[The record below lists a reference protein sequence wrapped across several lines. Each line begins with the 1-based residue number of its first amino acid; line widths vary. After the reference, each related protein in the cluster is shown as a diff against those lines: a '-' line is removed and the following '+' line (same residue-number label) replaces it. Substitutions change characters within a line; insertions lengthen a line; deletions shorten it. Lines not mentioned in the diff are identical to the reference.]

1 MYIAESSTGGIWI
14 RIVGIILLT
23 CLVGLLFVS
32 YGPQEFVEKKC
43 GDCESSYLV
52 VAENF
57 ASGKGWVD
65 TQGNY
70 AIDRGPLHT
79 LVLSGV
85 LYASASAN
93 LAFEKALVGFN
104 ILLFAS
110 CTVLIY
116 LSIGATWGYSRYSP
130 LALLFWVFCPYA
142 LWFLPQAYSGNTQV
156 FFICLTNFIWLRFAN
171 RVDCSSEARF
181 KCSWY
186 ILGLICGLSAL
197 AGPIAIGLPGV
208 YFLGTLFCWGW
219 KRVLLKY
226 KMLFLLVLGF
236 ASAIA
241 PWSLSVYRNTDQF
254 VILTNGVLARNSLVN
269 GFTFATRGLEY
280 RKPVALPSDVRKM
293 MKEIDNKLF
302 AAAQKESLTAL
313 GVMKIIKGE
322 AKQQP
327 IIFLKFL
334 GIKASRG
341 WYGTDSHSAENLAR
355 LISSVYLGCVLLII
369 VFLRKKKSIQ
379 KCSVL
384 NLLALISGYF
394 WVMSLIFEPLVRYM
408 VPAFGSVP
416 ILIAGLFMGS
426 LATKNETSIR
436 ARYHG

>member
-1 MYIAESSTGGIWI
+1 MYKAESSTGGIWI
-14 RIVGIILLT
+14 RIVVIILLT

-43 GDCESSYLV
+43 GDCESGYLA

-79 LVLSGV
+79 LMLSGV
-85 LYASASAN
+85 FYASASAN
-93 LAFEKALVGFN
+93 LAFDKALVGFN

-156 FFICLTNFIWLRFAN
+156 FFICLTNFIWLKFAN
-171 RVDCSSEARF
+171 RVDCSSKARF

-236 ASAIA
+236 VSAIA

-254 VILTNGVLARNSLVN
+254 VILTNDVLAKNSLVN
-269 GFTFATRGLEY
+269 GFTFATSGLDY
-280 RKPVALPSDVRKM
+280 RRSIFLPSDVEEM

-313 GVMKIIKGE
+313 EVMKIIKGQ

-327 IIFLKFL
+327 IVFLKFL
-334 GIKASRG
+334 GVKAARS

-355 LISSVYLGCVLLII
+355 LISSIYLGCVLLII

-379 KCSVL
+379 KCSIL
-384 NLLALISGYF
+384 NLVALISGYF
-394 WVMSLIFEPLVRYM
+394 WLMSLIFEPLVRYM
-408 VPAFGSVP
+408 VPAFGLVP
-416 ILIAGLFMGS
+416 ILIAGLLMGG

-436 ARYHG
+436 EKYYG